1 MGIESLHHRLSE
13 IVGELVARGLPLRQ
27 ARRQFERLYLVS
39 ALRQH
44 GGSLIRAA
52 EHLGVHRNT
61 LRNRLDE
68 LGIRAS
74 EYRPTLRRG
83 ARTGKRTPTAP

>member
-13 IVGELVARGLPLRQ
+13 IVFELVAKGLPLRQ
-27 ARRQFERLYLVS
+27 ARHQFERLYLLA

-44 GGSLIRAA
+44 AGSLTKAA

-68 LGIRAS
+68 LGVRQS
-74 EYRPTLRRG
+74 EYRAPTRRP
-83 ARTGKRTPTAP
+83 PT

>member
-13 IVGELVARGLPLRQ
+13 IVAELVGRGLPLRQ
-27 ARRQFERLYLVS
+27 ARRQFERQYLLA
-39 ALRQH
+39 ALRLH
-44 GGSLIRAA
+44 EGSLTRAA

-68 LGIRAS
+68 LGVRS
-74 EYRPTLRRG
+74 KEYRRAPGRN
-83 ARTGKRTPTAP
+83 TPA